1 MNAKVTKDQKEKE
14 VNAKMEELEYLEPHS
29 DEYKAAV
36 DSLTKLTDRILE
48 FEKLELDETKTQINR
63 QIEYEKLDV
72 EEEKVANEKRDNK
85 IKNWLTAAGIVVPTG
100 LAVWGT
106 FKSIKF
112 EETGTITTIAGRNF
126 FNKLF
131 KK

>member
-1 MNAKVTKDQKEKE
+1 MNAKVTKDLLEKE
-14 VNAKMEELEYLEPHS
+14 VNAKMEELEYLDPQTE
-29 DEYKAAV
+29 EYKAAV

-48 FEKLELDETKTQINR
+48 FEKIELDETKTKINE
-63 QIEYEKLDV
+63 QLEYEKLEV
-72 EEEKVANEKRDNK
+72 EEEKVSNEKKDNK

-100 LAVWGT
+100 LAIWGT

>member
-1 MNAKVTKDQKEKE
+1 MNAKVTRDLLEKE

-63 QIEYEKLDV
+63 QLEYEKIDV

>member
-1 MNAKVTKDQKEKE
+1 MNAKVTRDLLEKE

-63 QIEYEKLDV
+63 QIEYEKIDV
-72 EEEKVANEKRDNK
+72 EEEKVGNEKRDNK

>member
-1 MNAKVTKDQKEKE
+1 MNAKVTRDLLEKE

-63 QIEYEKLDV
+63 QIEYEKIDV

-85 IKNWLTAAGIVVPTG
+85 IKNWLTAAGIIVPTG

>member
-1 MNAKVTKDQKEKE
+1 MNAKVTRDLLEKE

-63 QIEYEKLDV
+63 QIEYEKIDV

>member
-1 MNAKVTKDQKEKE
+1 MNAKVTRDLLEKE
-14 VNAKMEELEYLEPHS
+14 VNAKMEELEYLDPHS

-36 DSLTKLTDRILE
+36 DALTKLTDRILE
-48 FEKLELDETKTQINR
+48 FEKIELEETKVRSNEQL
-63 QIEYEKLDV
+63 EYDKLDV
-72 EEEKVANEKRDNK
+72 EETKVSNEKKDNK
-85 IKNWLTAAGIVVPTG
+85 VKNWLSAAGIIIPTG

-112 EETGTITTIAGRNF
+112 EQTGTITTIAGRNF

>member
-1 MNAKVTKDQKEKE
+1 MNAKVTRDLLEKE
-14 VNAKMEELEYLEPHS
+14 VNAKMEELEYLDPQTE
-29 DEYKAAV
+29 EYKAAV

-48 FEKLELDETKTQINR
+48 FEKIELDETKTQINR

-72 EEEKVANEKRDNK
+72 EAEKVSNEKKDNK

-106 FKSIKF
+106 IKSIKF
-112 EETGTITTIAGRNF
+112 EQTGTITTIAGRNF
-126 FNKLF
+126 LNKLF

>member
-1 MNAKVTKDQKEKE
+1 MIAKVTRDLLEKE
-14 VNAKMEELEYLEPHS
+14 VNAKMEELEYFDPHS

-63 QIEYEKLDV
+63 QIEYEKINV
-72 EEEKVANEKRDNK
+72 EEEKVTNEKRDNK

>member
-1 MNAKVTKDQKEKE
+1 MNAKVTKDLLEKE

>member
-1 MNAKVTKDQKEKE
+1 MNAKVTRDLLEKE

-48 FEKLELDETKTQINR
+48 FEKVELDETKTQVNR
-63 QIEYEKLDV
+63 QIEYEKIDV
-72 EEEKVANEKRDNK
+72 EEEKVENEKRDNK